1 MGRPMKKWLLIIGF
15 CFFAE
20 FPLGAAKQKVL
31 ELPPEKL
38 AEATKLTQRADSM
51 LARKFYED
59 AVLEYRKVLSIN
71 PRDPVVHNKLGIT
84 YHQLQNLN
92 LAKKEYDMAKKLNP
106 KYAEAWNNLG
116 TVYYSF
122 KKYGRAIKAYK
133 KSLEL
138 QPQSATAYHNMG
150 AAYFGMKKYD
160 EGFKAYQEAYR
171 LDPTILERV
180 SNYGTIVKTA
190 ELNQGVVNFYL
201 AKLYA
206 VNGQMEKALAFLL
219 KALENGF
226 NEFDKITKD
235 PDFKLLVQDERL
247 VRVMENKPPAQV

>member
-1 MGRPMKKWLLIIGF
+1 MKKGLLILGF
-15 CFFAE
+15 WVLFS
-20 FPLGAAKQKVL
+20 FPLGAAKEKVV

-38 AEATKLTQRADSM
+38 AEATRLTQRADSM

-59 AVLEYRKVLSIN
+59 AVLEYHKVLSIN

-92 LAKKEYDMAKKLNP
+92 LAKKEYEMAKKLNP

-247 VRVMENKPPAQV
+247 VRVMENKPPAQF

>member
-1 MGRPMKKWLLIIGF
+1 MKKIMLMLAF
-15 CFFAE
+15 CLFFKV
-20 FPLGAAKQKVL
+20 PIGAAKEKAVSLSPEELAKVSDL
-31 ELPPEKL
+31 
-38 AEATKLTQRADSM
+38 TKRADSF

-59 AVLEYRKVLSIN
+59 AVLEYRKVLAIS
-71 PRDPVVHNKLGIT
+71 PQDAVVHNKLGIT
-84 YHQLQNLN
+84 YHQLTQLD
-92 LAKKEYDMAKKLNP
+92 LAKKEYEQAKKLNP
-106 KYAEAWNNLG
+106 KYSEAWNNLG
-116 TVYYSF
+116 TVFYSQ
-122 KKYGRAIKAYK
+122 KRYGKAIKQYK

-138 QPQSATAYHNMG
+138 QPESATAYHNMG

-180 SNYGTIVKTA
+180 SNYGTVVKTA
-190 ELNQGVVNFYL
+190 ELNQGIMNFYM

-206 VNGQMEKALAFLL
+206 SNGQMEKALAFLL

-226 NEFDKITKD
+226 TEFDKITKD

-247 VRVMENKPPAQV
+247 TRLMEAKPSQF